1 MTLPTNVTAEALAAK
16 IVDVQYVVMPN
27 GRTTIC
33 QLTMENGFTVG
44 GESSCASVEKF
55 NAQIGREYSHKSAL
69 DKAWAFETYLLAEDR
84 HREAR
89 GDINTLESS
98 QQDARLKM
106 THELMEILGFDDPMQ
121 IVARVR
127 MLKECLAAY
136 EGGLPHNNVVAGGGT
151 RAIQLDLLGAIAG
164 ALSRFGEAPETL
176 WRVRD
181 LIAKP
186 GVELGDVAREASI
199 AAGRNASV
207 APQLLYADI
216 LFTLE
221 GAFGKL
227 NLNAKGR

>member
-1 MTLPTNVTAEALAAK
+1 MTLPTKVTTEALAAK
-16 IVDVQYVVMPN
+16 IVDATYVVMPD

-33 QLTMENGFTVG
+33 QLTMENGFTIR
-44 GESSCASVEKF
+44 GESSCVSVENF
-55 NAQIGREYSHKSAL
+55 NKALGEKYSHQKAF
-69 DKAWAFETYLLAEDR
+69 DKAWAFEGYLLAEDH
-84 HREAR
+84 HRSLHR
-89 GDINTLESS
+89 GDTNTLESL
-98 QQDARLKM
+98 QQEARLKLV
-106 THELMEILGFDDPMQ
+106 HELMEILGADDPEA
-121 IVARVR
+121 IIEHVKR
-127 MLKECLAAY
+127 MVEKP
-136 EGGLPHNNVVAGGGT
+136 PHNNVVAGGGT

-176 WRVRD
+176 ERVRD

>member
-1 MTLPTNVTAEALAAK
+1 MTLPTQVTAEALAAK

-84 HREAR
+84 HRESR
-89 GDINTLESS
+89 GDINTLESL
-98 QQDARLKM
+98 QQEARLKLV
-106 THELMEILGFDDPMQ
+106 HELMEILGADDTEA
-121 IVARVR
+121 IIEHVKR
-127 MLKECLAAY
+127 MVEKP
-136 EGGLPHNNVVAGGGT
+136 PHNNVVAGGGT

-176 WRVRD
+176 GRVRD

>member
-1 MTLPTNVTAEALAAK
+1 
-16 IVDVQYVVMPN
+16 MPN

-55 NAQIGREYSHKSAL
+55 NAQIGREYSYKSAL

-84 HREAR
+84 HRESR
-89 GDINTLESS
+89 GDTNTLESL
-98 QQDARLKM
+98 QQEARLKLV
-106 THELMEILGFDDPMQ
+106 HELMDILRIDDPDR
-121 IVARVR
+121 IVAHVEA
-127 MLKECLAAY
+127 LVGKSKPKS
-136 EGGLPHNNVVAGGGT
+136 GVAGGGT

-164 ALSRFGEAPETL
+164 ALDRFGAAPETL
-176 WRVRD
+176 GRVRD